1 MTTLDGATTSAT
13 AGATTGTTGQIW
25 SYAEAANPVR
35 RGLCEPLR
43 PCSWPAS
50 LHGTGP
56 TARLPLLTPAD
67 QGLADGATS
76 PALAAAFLRLLPGE
90 SLCLPQGWSSL
101 FLYVLQGEGTL
112 GPAPSL
118 SWGRG
123 DALVLPVSPGLTLH
137 ARTEAVLYAVDDSPL
152 LRWLGAIPA
161 QGPRF
166 SPVRFDADHLERHL
180 RQVAGESAAARANRV
195 SILLGHPDLPTT
207 RTVSPSLWAMLG
219 IVAPG
224 SVQAPHRHQ
233 SVALDLI
240 LSAPP
245 GSHTLVGERLD
256 AEGRIMNPQRIDW
269 ESGGAFLTPAGWWHS
284 HVNPSDQEA
293 RLLPV
298 QDAGLH
304 SHLRSLDI
312 QFMPAPGPAAVHQ
325 PRQGP

>member
-1 MTTLDGATTSAT
+1 MTTADGAK
-13 AGATTGTTGQIW
+13 GQTW

-43 PCSWPAS
+43 PWSWPAS
-50 LHGTGP
+50 LHASGP
-56 TARLPLLTPAD
+56 TARLPLLPPEE
-67 QGLADGATS
+67 QGLEPEATS
-76 PALAAAFLRLLPGE
+76 PALAAAFLRLREGE
-90 SLCLPQGWSSL
+90 SLRLPEGWTSL
-101 FLYVLQGEGTL
+101 FLYVLQGEGELT
-112 GPAPSL
+112 PAPSL
-118 SWGRG
+118 PWRCG
-123 DALVLPVSPGLTLH
+123 DALVLPASPGLSLH
-137 ARTEAVLYAVDDSPL
+137 AATESVLYAVDDSPL
-152 LRWLGAIPA
+152 LRWLGATPA
-161 QGPRF
+161 PGSRF
-166 SPVRFDADHLERHL
+166 RPVRFDAADLEQHL
-180 RQVAGESAAARANRV
+180 RQVAGETAAARANRV

-245 GSHTLVGERLD
+245 GCHTLVGERLN
-256 AEGRIMNPQRIDW
+256 AEGQIVDPRRIDW

-312 QFMPAPGPAAVHQ
+312 RFSG
-325 PRQGP
+325 